1 MEDEK
6 SKEDTEDWKV
16 YETLNKTH
24 LEVIII
30 LFF

>member
-24 LEVIII
+24 LE
-30 LFF
+30 